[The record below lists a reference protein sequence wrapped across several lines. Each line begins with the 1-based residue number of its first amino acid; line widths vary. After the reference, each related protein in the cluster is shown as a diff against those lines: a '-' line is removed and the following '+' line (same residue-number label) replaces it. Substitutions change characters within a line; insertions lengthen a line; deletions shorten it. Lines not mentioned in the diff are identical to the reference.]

1 MIPESQSSRSGY
13 TALEEL
19 DNCIQVWSDQQ
30 GFYGVCIL
38 HKLSLFLFSAL
49 GSALNSRDF
58 ENRYC
63 NCITEGHG

>member
-1 MIPESQSSRSGY
+1 MIPDSQSSRSGY

-38 HKLSLFLFSAL
+38 H
-49 GSALNSRDF
+49 
-58 ENRYC
+58 
-63 NCITEGHG
+63 